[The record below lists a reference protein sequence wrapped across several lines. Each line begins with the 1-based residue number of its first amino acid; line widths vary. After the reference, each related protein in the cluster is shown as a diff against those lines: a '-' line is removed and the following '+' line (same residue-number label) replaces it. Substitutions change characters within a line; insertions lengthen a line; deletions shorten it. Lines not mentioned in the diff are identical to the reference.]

1 MNVARQKAL
10 ADESRLKR
18 SNTMKNLISKTIAL
32 TVVIFIGTSLI
43 VANTNA
49 VQTIPQTQT
58 NHKKH
63 HQTKNVSAKVQNQAE
78 MKNMPMKM
86 KMKNTAVKK
95 KRMGMKKKSLKKK
108 SNMKNMKMK
117 KQNTAAKK
125 KRMEMKKKSLK
136 KKSNMKNMKMNKDKM
151 KMEDKD
157 M

>member
-1 MNVARQKAL
+1 
-10 ADESRLKR
+10 
-18 SNTMKNLISKTIAL
+18 MKKFISKTIAL

-49 VQTIPQTQT
+49 AQTIPQLQT

-63 HQTKNVSAKVQNQAE
+63 HQKKNVSAKVQNQTE

-86 KMKNTAVKK
+86 KKQNTAVKK

-108 SNMKNMKMK
+108 SNMKNMKM
-117 KQNTAAKK
+117 
-125 KRMEMKKKSLK
+125 
-136 KKSNMKNMKMNKDKM
+136 NKDKM
-151 KMEDKD
+151 KMEDMD